1 MENNHN
7 RDEAQNANPQ
17 NEWQNAETENAPL
30 ADPRQYSGADGDAIA
45 RTNEEVDERLYAA
58 DPDEDDDDNDDDEK
72 EDEDAAG
79 DWGHVDPAEG
89 NSPFPDPNAPTA
101 PGSAV

>member
-7 RDEAQNANPQ
+7 KDTAQNADPQ
-17 NEWQNAETENAPL
+17 DNWQNAETEKAPL

-45 RTNEEVDERLYAA
+45 RTNEEVDERLYATA
-58 DPDEDDDDNDDDEK
+58 NNPDED
-72 EDEDAAG
+72 EDEEEEKDDDAAG
-79 DWGHVDPAEG
+79 DWGHVDPAESNG
-89 NSPFPDPNAPTA
+89 PFPDPNAPSA